1 LNLSLTVGFLPWWPQ
16 NPYQALLK
24 RELNQLGVRVIGN
37 PPLSL
42 IRIMIGRDGLD
53 VVHVH
58 WPHGTYRT
66 WSQLIRVLAVL
77 VAYRMLRNNIV
88 WTIHEL
94 DAYESR
100 HPRRDA
106 WFRSMVMR
114 MSRHLIVHG
123 EHTRQELEHRH
134 AYHRPVTM
142 ARHPSYLG
150 WYKDDI
156 SRDEARQ
163 RLGLPA
169 HARVFLYFGYIKP
182 YKGVEDLIAAFADL
196 NDDQALLLISGR
208 PLDDEIKRTIEAR
221 AATDSRVRTCLSYI
235 PDDDVQIHFRAAD
248 VVVFPFRNTHTSGS
262 LMLALSFGKAVIVPR
277 IATLPE
283 YVDEQSG
290 IFFDPTTTGGLA
302 LALRQAI
309 CSPLDVMGRHARR
322 CALATDWAEMA
333 STHLAVYERVAA
345 RGRFS

>member
-1 LNLSLTVGFLPWWPQ
+1 MNLSLTVGFLPWWPQ

-123 EHTRQELEHRH
+123 EHTRQESCPRGHS
-134 AYHRPVTM
+134 VT
-142 ARHPSYLG
+142 P
-150 WYKDDI
+150 
-156 SRDEARQ
+156 
-163 RLGLPA
+163 GLSSPA
-169 HARVFLYFGYIKP
+169 SMRTGRRFSGGG
-182 YKGVEDLIAAFADL
+182 KGQV
-196 NDDQALLLISGR
+196 
-208 PLDDEIKRTIEAR
+208 
-221 AATDSRVRTCLSYI
+221 
-235 PDDDVQIHFRAAD
+235 
-248 VVVFPFRNTHTSGS
+248 
-262 LMLALSFGKAVIVPR
+262 ALSV
-277 IATLPE
+277 
-283 YVDEQSG
+283 
-290 IFFDPTTTGGLA
+290 
-302 LALRQAI
+302 
-309 CSPLDVMGRHARR
+309 
-322 CALATDWAEMA
+322 
-333 STHLAVYERVAA
+333 
-345 RGRFS
+345 